1 MADNGNQ
8 TGAQTQD
15 SDEHKKSLKR
25 SWKSSGPVAKLT
37 VVFAGIA
44 ALSTTIYAIVAGGQ
58 LLVMRGQ
65 LHEVIRQYPEIQKSA
80 NAAKSAADTADAT
93 LKNQQRSFEID
104 ERPYLVGQTPAFSGP
119 PLAANTSIH
128 INFTFKNIGRTP
140 ALKEFTYI
148 ILSPFRVP
156 KGSLA
161 TKRATV
167 RKFLAD
173 HMSQIREKES
183 RFRSEIS
190 HIPEVRMDVAP
201 GAESFTSN
209 VGDDVILSTDEFT
222 RLRRLY
228 DNDIVLFALGLST
241 YTDAFGHP
249 YETQYCW
256 FYVGPDTNMWH
267 VYEAYNVIQ

>member
-8 TGAQTQD
+8 TSTQTED

-58 LLVMRGQ
+58 LSVMRGQ
-65 LHEVIRQYPEIQKSA
+65 LHEIIRQYPEVQKSA
-80 NAAKSAADTADAT
+80 DAAKSAADTADAT
-93 LKNQQRSFEID
+93 LKTQQKFFEID
-104 ERPYLVGQTPAFSGP
+104 QRPYLVGQTPAFSGP

-128 INFTFKNIGRTP
+128 VNFTFKNIGRTP

-148 ILSPFRVP
+148 TLAAYRVP
-156 KGSLA
+156 KGSPA
-161 TKRATV
+161 IQRATV
-167 RKFLAD
+167 RKFLANR
-173 HMSQIREKES
+173 MVQIRERES
-183 RFRSEIS
+183 RFRSEMS
-190 HIPEVRMDVAP
+190 HIPEGRMDIAP

-209 VGDDVILSTDEFT
+209 LGDDVILSTDEFT

-228 DNDIVLFALGLST
+228 DNDVVLFFLGLST
-241 YTDAFGHP
+241 YTDAFGHS

-256 FYVGPDTNMWH
+256 FYVGPDPNLWH
-267 VYEAYNVIQ
+267 VYEAYNVIE